1 MFLFIPQFISYIK
14 EKDFEGAP
22 ETHESDGIYQFIEIE
37 GTTYF
42 RNVDTGEI
50 G

>member
-1 MFLFIPQFISYIK
+1 MEERDYSSELT